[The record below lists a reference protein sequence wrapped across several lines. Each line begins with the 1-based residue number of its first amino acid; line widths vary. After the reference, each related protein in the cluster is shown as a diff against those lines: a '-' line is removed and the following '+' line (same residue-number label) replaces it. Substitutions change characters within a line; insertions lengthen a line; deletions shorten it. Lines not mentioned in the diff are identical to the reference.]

1 MNKMTKVKILTGS
14 LFGLAAVSLV
24 GVAFSSWVIQS
35 TNSETFNSFNVSV
48 SNVSD
53 KRLVISKITS
63 SDSDIVFDAKE
74 SDTTGPIVWDGSH
87 SEDLTFNFSFTIS
100 DVLDG
105 QGKFKKDVGVNIK
118 WDNPPAYSTLIGNN
132 YITAP
137 QRNGANALT
146 DSDTSLF
153 EYKTGE
159 ALPSDSSNGL
169 TFAAAGEGSTDLTVT
184 ATYSFAWGSTFE
196 VEGINLNPSEFAT
209 DENLSTVLTALEEL
223 RNLDGQKFT
232 IILTSYVPPLNLNN

>member
-35 TNSETFNSFNVSV
+35 TNSETFNSFKVSV
-48 SNVSD
+48 SDVSD

-63 SDSDIVFDAKE
+63 TDQDIVFDAKE

-118 WDNPPAYSTLIGNN
+118 WDNPSAYSTLIGKN

-137 QRNGANALT
+137 QRDGANALT
-146 DSDTSLF
+146 DSNASLF

-159 ALPSDSSNGL
+159 TIPGESNGL
-169 TFAAAGEGSTDLTVT
+169 TFAASGEGNTDLTVT
-184 ATYSFAWGSTFE
+184 AAYSFAWGTAFE
-196 VEGINLNPSEFAT
+196 GNNPSEFAN
-209 DENLSTVLTALEEL
+209 DDNLDDVITALEAL
-223 RNLDGQKFT
+223 KALNGQTFT
-232 IILTSYVPPLNLNN
+232 ITLTSYVPA

>member
-1 MNKMTKVKILTGS
+1 MTKVKILTGS

-35 TNSETFNSFNVSV
+35 TNSVEFDSFTVSV
-48 SNVSD
+48 SDVSD

-63 SDSDIVFDAKE
+63 SDSDIKFDAKDG
-74 SDTTGPIVWDGSH
+74 DTTPPIVWDGTNK
-87 SEDLTFNFSFTIS
+87 EDLTFNFSFTIS
-100 DVLDG
+100 DVLNAEG
-105 QGKFKKDVGVNIK
+105 NFTKDVGVYIK
-118 WDNPPAYSTLIGNN
+118 WDNPSAYSTLIGKN

-153 EYKTGE
+153 EYKNGT
-159 ALPSDSSNGL
+159 ALPSDGNGL
-169 TFAAAGEGSTDLTVT
+169 TFAAAGEGNTDLQVT
-184 ATYSFAWGSTFE
+184 ATYSFAWGTEFGE
-196 VEGINLNPSEFAT
+196 NNPSEFAN

-223 RNLDGQKFT
+223 KALNSQTFT
-232 IILTSYVPPLNLNN
+232 ITLTSYVPA